1 MTDASGAQG
10 QGGNDGQ
17 GQQGQ
22 AGTATDTTNQGQQQQ
37 AAQGQQAQGNQQQG
51 AAFGA
56 GAQTGQQQQG
66 QQQAAGDAEGDAAL
80 AARFPGFA
88 SFPAEAQQ
96 ALRARD
102 AEARRYQR
110 EAGDERINAKATAAQ
125 DGARAALAEAA
136 RLAGL
141 EIPGLT
147 DTDKGEADP
156 KALAQAV
163 TQANQERDAAR
174 KDAATVKAALL
185 GGVDPQRLG
194 YVQYLLTQDK
204 AYQELALDAGDFDAK
219 LGASI
224 NGLLAQDAT
233 LRLTGTAQ
241 ASGVE
246 TLGGSGG
253 VGEITPEQF
262 SRMSISDR
270 QNLYHTDKATY
281 DRLVAAQ

>member
-10 QGGNDGQ
+10 QSGTGEQ

-22 AGTATDTTNQGQQQQ
+22 ANTGTTNDQGQQQQ
-37 AAQGQQAQGNQQQG
+37 ANTQGQQAQGTQQQG

-56 GAQTGQQQQG
+56 GAQAGQQQG
-66 QQQAAGDAEGDAAL
+66 QQAAGDTEGDTAL

-88 SFPAEAQQ
+88 TFPAEAQQ

-185 GGVDPQRLG
+185 GGVDPARLG

-204 AYQELALDAGDFDAK
+204 AYQALALDAGDFDAK

-262 SRMSISDR
+262 GRMSIQDR

>member
-10 QGGNDGQ
+10 QGGTDGQ

-22 AGTATDTTNQGQQQQ
+22 AGAATTNDQGQQQQ
-37 AAQGQQAQGNQQQG
+37 ATNQGQQTQGQQQG
-51 AAFGA
+51 QAFGQA
-56 GAQTGQQQQG
+56 AQQGQQG
-66 QQQAAGDAEGDAAL
+66 QQQGTDADADAAL

-110 EAGDERINAKATAAQ
+110 EAGDERINAKNNASQ
-125 DGARAALAEAA
+125 EGARKALAEAA
-136 RLAGL
+136 KLAGL

-156 KALAQAV
+156 KALAAAV
-163 TQANQERDAAR
+163 TQANEERDAAR
-174 KDAATVKAALL
+174 KDAATVKAAYAA
-185 GGVDPQRLG
+185 GVDPAKLG
-194 YVQYLLTQDK
+194 YVQYLLTQNRD
-204 AYQELALDAGDFDAK
+204 YQGLVVDAADFDAK

-224 NGLLAQDAT
+224 NSLLAADAT

-246 TLGGSGG
+246 NLGGSNGS
-253 VGEITPEQF
+253 GEITPEQF
-262 SRMSISDR
+262 GRMSISER
-270 QNLYHTDKATY
+270 TNLYQTDKATY